1 MLNGETGVEKYKTY
15 IASAKTPKEQ
25 CLNFRYTPY
34 AEDPTKSDQMWRM
47 VQSLN
52 LEQYN
57 K

>member
-34 AEDPTKSDQMWRM
+34 AEDPTKSDQMWNLG
-47 VQSLN
+47 QSLN
-52 LEQYN
+52 IEQYN